1 MIEFILP
8 KVTEAAGSQARLQP
22 FPAIL
27 LSKGEQVE
35 HLLGPHTFPY
45 SSPEAVVFS
54 EMNKRI

>member
-8 KVTEAAGSQARLQP
+8 KVTEAR
-22 FPAIL
+22 PAA
-27 LSKGEQVE
+27 LSCHLAKGEQVE
-35 HLLGPHTFPY
+35 HLLGPRTFPY